1 MGSLAFIAHALNLA
15 TDSNSSWSKALD
27 LFFLAKSRGSS
38 SVSKIGTPLPLDG
51 EIKSLNWFLSLYYAN
66 QLGIDPK
73 RYQRKLMRKY
83 GDIIKLRI
91 NGGAHYLVS
100 NRAVAHTILLNS
112 SGCFSNRSSHDVV
125 FPQVLEGALFFDDG
139 DKHRLHRR
147 EYLPAFSRENI
158 SATLVDSMDD
168 IDTTIQSW
176 NATDQSNQVTL
187 QPLLSQLVYKLTL
200 KLLTGSKTIDSEQSY
215 QSFKVFFDYLQSG
228 NRDDLKG
235 FVASVLERK
244 EIFKNNLYQDLIAD
258 EASMRGMP
266 KGDKVQSMEYCNR
279 LFIMLFT
286 GYDTTVSTLLTLFY
300 QLEQNPQ
307 YNRHLIEENQSIGA
321 AEYSLESLKNAT
333 FSNCCFQ
340 EALRYYSPLP
350 TITRTVTEATKLGN
364 ITFSENSS
372 VSIMLHSLN
381 FSKSNWPDPMRFRP
395 ERFLARLNDPKNNN
409 FGLLPF
415 GGGAHKCIGLHF
427 SRWLTISILHKVYQ
441 RYEIYSVER
450 YKTKYRQYPMSAIAD
465 GLPVYL
471 NPRRNG

>member
-1 MGSLAFIAHALNLA
+1 MDFLSLA
-15 TDSNSSWSKALD
+15 NSQVC
-27 LFFLAKSRGSS
+27 S
-38 SVSKIGTPLPLDG
+38 SVFKIRNNPSLDSKV
-51 EIKSLNWFLSLYYAN
+51 KSLNWFLSFYYAN
-66 QLGIDPK
+66 QLNIDPK
-73 RYQRKLMRKY
+73 RYQLQLMRKY
-83 GDIIKLRI
+83 GDTIKLRI
-91 NGGAHYLVS
+91 NGRVLYLVS
-100 NRAVAHTILLNS
+100 NQEDARTILLNS
-112 SGCFSNRSSHDVV
+112 SGFFSNKSSHDPV

-200 KLLTGSKTIDSEQSY
+200 KLLTGSKTIDLEQSY

-228 NRDDLKG
+228 NRNDLKG

-279 LFIMLFT
+279 LFIMLFA

-350 TITRTVTEATKLGN
+350 TITRTVTEATKLGD
-364 ITFSENSS
+364 TTLSADSS
-372 VSIMLHSLN
+372 ISIMLHSLN
-381 FSKSNWPDPMRFRP
+381 FSKSNWLDPMCFRP
-395 ERFLARLNDPKNNN
+395 ERFLARSNDPKNNN
-409 FGLLPF
+409 FGLFPF

-427 SRWLTISILHKVYQ
+427 SRWLVISILHKVYQ